1 MKTKIYS
8 VTAILLI
15 AIMLLSSINKVK
27 ASTSISIRSN
37 DKNISSAALSQS
49 ATIISNRLK
58 DYSSEKFEL
67 TVMPEKN
74 VIKVTFSDKWD
85 VEVAAK
91 LLTQK
96 GETGFYTLYNRTK
109 LSELSIDTQHLLS
122 LLKNDV
128 KSTTDPSIGSCTASE
143 TIKVNNYLQS
153 LKKNQQCRF
162 VWGQPSKEVDMS
174 LYALQME
181 KDNIPL
187 LSGKD
192 IESMKSGMDGK
203 INFVELSFKK
213 PVIELWA
220 TITRQNINHSIAIV
234 MDDTVLCA
242 PLVRAAIKNG
252 KAAITGSFSEAET
265 KLIATLGNNGEL
277 PTTFYVV
284 K

>member
-67 TVMPEKN
+67 TVMPEKK

-96 GETGFYTLYNRTK
+96 GETGFYTLYNRAK

-153 LKKNQQCRF
+153 LGKSQQCRF
-162 VWGQPSKEVDMS
+162 VWGQPSKEGDMS

-181 KDNIPL
+181 KDNSPL

-192 IESMKSGMDGK
+192 IERMKSGKDGK

-242 PLVRAAIKNG
+242 PLVRAAIENG

-265 KLIATLGNNGEL
+265 KLIAALGNNGEL